1 MKLTLY
7 LLKKKFFFLN
17 RLISFNILGPFNS
30 LFTQDLKKIKKKFL
44 IHLHLATKVK
54 YLRRRGK
61 REPFK

>member
-30 LFTQDLKKIKKKFL
+30 LFTQDRKKIKKILDSFT
-44 IHLHLATKVK
+44 LATKVK
-54 YLRRRGK
+54 YFRRRRK
-61 REPFK
+61 RESP